1 MFLIF
6 IKKFSLVLFGLLVAL
21 IVLEISIRVLLSFL
35 PENLLPTYG
44 IYQKSYPVI
53 GHKLLPN
60 LNGVWS
66 REGFSRVKTNSM
78 GWNDYERNVVKPLNT
93 IRIAIVGDSFI
104 EALQVD
110 KSKAVG
116 QITELWLEE
125 NCNNFDTLNP
135 NFEVLSFG
143 VSGWGT
149 SQMYLAI
156 LNEVLLF
163 DPDYILFAFFPGNDI
178 KNNIY
183 EVELNPHKPYFEIND
198 QGELFL
204 SRAPLLDNSIKKYL
218 YRFVRDRSILVQVMR
233 EPIVKIFASNKNIVK
248 EKNLKSNIKDEYQK
262 KLELIEGSSWGKNL
276 DSKIVQDSWRLTEEL
291 LLKTSQDIKSHNSEM
306 LILIVSRGEVVDFER
321 DYVLEFWAKDQQI
334 KNIFYSEERIEN
346 FGFKNDIPVI
356 SISREMSVF
365 NWGKKFGTTK
375 FHGFGD
381 QLGHGHW
388 NEKGHD
394 FVGKV
399 VGKEICGRLYKG

>member
-6 IKKFSLVLFGLLVAL
+6 IKKISLILFGLILAL
-21 IVLEISIRVLLSFL
+21 IVLEILVRVLLSFL

-60 LNGVWS
+60 LNGVWN
-66 REGFSRVKTNSM
+66 REGFSRVETNSM
-78 GWNDYERNVVKPLNT
+78 GWNDYERNLLKPPNT

-116 QITELWLEE
+116 QITQLWLEE
-125 NCNNFDTLNP
+125 NCNYSDTLNP

-149 SQMYLAI
+149 SQMHLAI
-156 LNEVLLF
+156 LDEVLLF
-163 DPDYILFAFFPGNDI
+163 DPDYILFAFFPGNDL

-183 EVELNPHKPYFEIND
+183 EVELNPHKPYFEIDD

-204 SRAPLLDNSIKKYL
+204 SKSPLLDNSIKKHL
-218 YRFVRDRSILVQVMR
+218 YRFIRDRSILVQVMR
-233 EPIVKIFASNKNIVK
+233 EPIVKIFASNKNVVI
-248 EKNLKSNIKDEYQK
+248 ENISKSNGKDDYQK

-276 DSKIVQDSWRLTEEL
+276 DSKLIGI
-291 LLKTSQDIKSHNSEM
+291 IK
-306 LILIVSRGEVVDFER
+306 
-321 DYVLEFWAKDQQI
+321 
-334 KNIFYSEERIEN
+334 
-346 FGFKNDIPVI
+346 IPA
-356 SISREMSVF
+356 
-365 NWGKKFGTTK
+365 
-375 FHGFGD
+375 
-381 QLGHGHW
+381 
-388 NEKGHD
+388 
-394 FVGKV
+394 
-399 VGKEICGRLYKG
+399 Y

>member
-6 IKKFSLVLFGLLVAL
+6 IKKFSLVLFGLLMAL

-125 NCNNFDTLNP
+125 NCNNFFLYLDTHI
-135 NFEVLSFG
+135 V
-143 VSGWGT
+143 
-149 SQMYLAI
+149 YL
-156 LNEVLLF
+156 VHF
-163 DPDYILFAFFPGNDI
+163 QILFHHLQHTTA
-178 KNNIY
+178 
-183 EVELNPHKPYFEIND
+183 LNHIESTH
-198 QGELFL
+198 L
-204 SRAPLLDNSIKKYL
+204 
-218 YRFVRDRSILVQVMR
+218 
-233 EPIVKIFASNKNIVK
+233 
-248 EKNLKSNIKDEYQK
+248 NLI
-262 KLELIEGSSWGKNL
+262 
-276 DSKIVQDSWRLTEEL
+276 
-291 LLKTSQDIKSHNSEM
+291 H
-306 LILIVSRGEVVDFER
+306 
-321 DYVLEFWAKDQQI
+321 
-334 KNIFYSEERIEN
+334 
-346 FGFKNDIPVI
+346 
-356 SISREMSVF
+356 
-365 NWGKKFGTTK
+365 
-375 FHGFGD
+375 
-381 QLGHGHW
+381 
-388 NEKGHD
+388 
-394 FVGKV
+394 
-399 VGKEICGRLYKG
+399 

>member
-1 MFLIF
+1 
-6 IKKFSLVLFGLLVAL
+6 
-21 IVLEISIRVLLSFL
+21 
-35 PENLLPTYG
+35 
-44 IYQKSYPVI
+44 
-53 GHKLLPN
+53 
-60 LNGVWS
+60 
-66 REGFSRVKTNSM
+66 M

-346 FGFKNDIPVI
+346 FGFKNDIPGI
-356 SISREMSVF
+356 
-365 NWGKKFGTTK
+365 
-375 FHGFGD
+375 
-381 QLGHGHW
+381 
-388 NEKGHD
+388 
-394 FVGKV
+394 
-399 VGKEICGRLYKG
+399 

>member
-6 IKKFSLVLFGLLVAL
+6 IKKFSLVLFGLILAL
-21 IVLEISIRVLLSFL
+21 IVLEITIRVLLSFL

-44 IYQKSYPVI
+44 IYQKSYPVV
-53 GHKLLPN
+53 GHKLVPN
-60 LNGVWS
+60 LDGVWS

-78 GWNDYERNVVKPLNT
+78 GWNDYERNLVKPLNT

-116 QITELWLEE
+116 QITEFWLEE
-125 NCNNFDTLNP
+125 NCNNSETLNS

-156 LNEVLLF
+156 LDEVLLF
-163 DPDYILFAFFPGNDI
+163 DPDYILLAFFPGNDL

-204 SRAPLLDNSIKKYL
+204 SREPLLDNSIKKFF
-218 YRFVRDRSILVQVMR
+218 YRFVRDRSILVQVIR
-233 EPIVKIFASNKNIVK
+233 EPIVKIFASNKNVVAETIS
-248 EKNLKSNIKDEYQK
+248 KSNVKDDYQK
-262 KLELIEGSSWGKNL
+262 KIELIEGSSWGKNL
-276 DSKIVQDSWRLTEEL
+276 DSKFVQYSWSLTEKL

-306 LILIVSRGEVVDFER
+306 LIMIVSRGEIVDFER
-321 DYVLEFWAKDQQI
+321 DYVFELWAKDQKI
-334 KNIFYSEERIEN
+334 KNIFYTEERIEN
-346 FGFKNDIPVI
+346 FGLKNDIPVI
-356 SISREMSVF
+356 SISRKMSAF

-388 NEKGHD
+388 NENGHN

-399 VGKEICGRLYKG
+399 VGEEICGILYEE